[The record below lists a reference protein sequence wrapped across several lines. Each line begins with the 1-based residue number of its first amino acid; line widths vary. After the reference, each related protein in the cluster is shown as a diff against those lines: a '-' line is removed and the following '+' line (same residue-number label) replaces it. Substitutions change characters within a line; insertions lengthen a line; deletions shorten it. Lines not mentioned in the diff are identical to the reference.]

1 MPFRVPHPAI
11 LLSLFV
17 SIIPCSG
24 VEWDQIFTPQK
35 GWSKVS
41 KVEANDKNLIVK
53 ADGEATFF
61 TNAALPKKA
70 GYLSTVGQFGDCTVE
85 AEFMIPKGSNS
96 GIYLMGRYEIQILD
110 SHGKDKVGY
119 GDMGGVYRR
128 WDNRRKPPGFEGV
141 APKTNAANPAG
152 EWQQMV
158 IKFRAPRLKEDGTLL
173 EKPRFVSVHLNG
185 KLVQENVTL
194 NGHTRSAQRTGWAAK
209 DHIFIQGDHGPIA
222 FRKFKVIPENF
233 PAQTN
238 RTTPSKRPNFVVIM
252 VDDMGYSDIG
262 CFGGE
267 VKTPNIDQLAK
278 SGIRFT
284 QFYNTA
290 KCHTTRAELLTGNYA

>member
-1 MPFRVPHPAI
+1 MIKKRDAVSSSSSCNPSVSFRLDQAA
-11 LLSLFV
+11 
-17 SIIPCSG
+17 SG

-35 GWSKVS
+35 GWSKAS

-141 APKTNAANPAG
+141 ALKPTSPIQQASGSKWLSSFVLPA
-152 EWQQMV
+152 
-158 IKFRAPRLKEDGTLL
+158 
-173 EKPRFVSVHLNG
+173 
-185 KLVQENVTL
+185 
-194 NGHTRSAQRTGWAAK
+194 
-209 DHIFIQGDHGPIA
+209 
-222 FRKFKVIPENF
+222 
-233 PAQTN
+233 
-238 RTTPSKRPNFVVIM
+238 
-252 VDDMGYSDIG
+252 
-262 CFGGE
+262 
-267 VKTPNIDQLAK
+267 
-278 SGIRFT
+278 
-284 QFYNTA
+284 
-290 KCHTTRAELLTGNYA
+290 

>member
-11 LLSLFV
+11 LLSFRLDHSRFGRRV
-17 SIIPCSG
+17 
-24 VEWDQIFTPQK
+24 DQIFTPQK
-35 GWSKVS
+35 GWSKAS

-128 WDNRRKPPGFEGV
+128 WDNRRKPPDSKESPQNQRRQSAGSGSKWLSSFV
-141 APKTNAANPAG
+141 LPA
-152 EWQQMV
+152 
-158 IKFRAPRLKEDGTLL
+158 KEDGTLL

-278 SGIRFT
+278 GGIRFT

-290 KCHTTRAELLTGNYA
+290 KCHTTRA